1 MATSPV
7 SDRGLVPLLSETAAR
22 LLAVAQSNRH
32 TLSFPLTQNRGLVP
46 LLSKST
52 AKSLTSNWKNAT
64 LRGTISPIR
73 SDRHACSYRT
83 LTPNSLSEA
92 TNPQPSPSNPPVKAS
107 TNSPINAMAFKP
119 CKSLLTPAVV
129 TTFDGLAGEAIDNLA
144 DLEFVHTQ
152 PLSDLTPPT
161 TTLASSSSHGHLLTA
176 ITATNGSIDSPSSPP
191 KLSKAWAEPSIEAI
205 AIKRC
210 VSTPNL
216 TVGST
221 VNNAKPPTE
230 LATYLSP
237 INSNHSPVLSES
249 IDTNSILESPSPL
262 PLEPLT
268 TSVTL
273 LSNGSPNTSPPCR
286 RTFDPTFKPL
296 QHRRTRSLASSSTAS
311 LADLTFIRDQP
322 FTEFLSLATAQ
333 SHSSDRLPSS
343 ELKEETIPSL
353 PPTFPQASHA
363 ITLTQRSNIAN
374 IASDCLSGPATD
386 STAIAPL
393 PSTTPI
399 STPLITPEKFSVS
412 NTAPTIISLPSRAS
426 SPATTPVQE
435 NLTQSSTVAID
446 STLAP
451 VSDSPFPTFTA
462 TSEPHYNNLEL
473 AMVGGIEIVN
483 DDDPA
488 LDFQPAPEFLEY
500 YDDEGNCFTLPKIYE
515 TEKKKNK
522 KKKKKKT
529 TTSRSNPSLP
539 SPSVEVQASAVGV
552 SKEALAALERLKDP
566 RSRPIEDS
574 DFIGWDDCIDGPTST
589 VDNLILFYV

>member
-1 MATSPV
+1 MPSRISSSLQVDSFRYSA
-7 SDRGLVPLLSETAAR
+7 DRGLVPLLSETAAR
-22 LLAVAQSNRH
+22 SLAVAQSNRH
-32 TLSFPLTQNRGLVP
+32 TLSFPLTQNQGLVP

-144 DLEFVHTQ
+144 DLEF
-152 PLSDLTPPT
+152 PLIATKTIKGL
-161 TTLASSSSHGHLLTA
+161 GRA
-176 ITATNGSIDSPSSPP
+176 IYR
-191 KLSKAWAEPSIEAI
+191 AI

-249 IDTNSILESPSPL
+249 IDTNSILESSSPL

-522 KKKKKKT
+522 KKRRK
-529 TTSRSNPSLP
+529 RLP
-539 SPSVEVQASAVGV
+539 LLDPTPPYHHH
-552 SKEALAALERLKDP
+552 LLKYKH
-566 RSRPIEDS
+566 
-574 DFIGWDDCIDGPTST
+574 
-589 VDNLILFYV
+589 LL

>member
-1 MATSPV
+1 MPSRISSSLQVDSFRYSA
-7 SDRGLVPLLSETAAR
+7 DRGLVPLLSETAAR

-393 PSTTPI
+393 P
-399 STPLITPEKFSVS
+399 
-412 NTAPTIISLPSRAS
+412 
-426 SPATTPVQE
+426 
-435 NLTQSSTVAID
+435 
-446 STLAP
+446 TLAP